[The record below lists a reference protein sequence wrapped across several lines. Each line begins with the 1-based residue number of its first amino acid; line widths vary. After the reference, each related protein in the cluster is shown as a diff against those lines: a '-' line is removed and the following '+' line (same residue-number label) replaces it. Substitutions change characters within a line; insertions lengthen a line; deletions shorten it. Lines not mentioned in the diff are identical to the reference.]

1 MESVITVN
9 QLGKSFGK
17 ICALNDVSFSIE
29 KGKLVGLLGTNGAGK
44 TTLIKILTC
53 LILPTCGD
61 AKILG
66 YDIVK
71 EANIV
76 KSLIGISPQE
86 TSVAPL
92 LSVRENIEFMCEIY
106 GIKGEKLK
114 NRTVELLSDFSLN
127 SVADRLSGK
136 LSGGYQRRLS
146 IAMALVN
153 EPKVL
158 FLDEPTLGLD
168 VISRRTLWQDLRALK
183 GEITTI
189 LTTHYLEEAE
199 ALSDDII
206 ILDNGKVKTKGTPKS
221 IIESVGANNF
231 EDAFIRVVGGVL

>member
-127 SVADRLSGK
+127 
-136 LSGGYQRRLS
+136 
-146 IAMALVN
+146 
-153 EPKVL
+153 
-158 FLDEPTLGLD
+158 
-168 VISRRTLWQDLRALK
+168 
-183 GEITTI
+183 
-189 LTTHYLEEAE
+189 
-199 ALSDDII
+199 
-206 ILDNGKVKTKGTPKS
+206 
-221 IIESVGANNF
+221 
-231 EDAFIRVVGGVL
+231 